1 LPLREASKIIDEG
14 VCTVG
19 KMLKIK
25 MVKSVITRPEKQ
37 RKIMRG
43 LGLNKLNST
52 VTLVDTPEIRGMIN
66 KVIHLVSVEESKE

>member
-1 LPLREASKIIDEG
+1 
-14 VCTVG
+14 VG
-19 KMLKIK
+19 KMLKVK

-43 LGLNKLNST
+43 LGLNKLNKT
-52 VTLVDTPEIRGMIN
+52 VTLADTPEIRGMIH